1 MSDGLTDSGRGAAV
15 SLARRM
21 SPGGKGTGGVR
32 VRGQEMVLEVTLTGH
47 HGQALFQ
54 GQADTFVD

>member
-1 MSDGLTDSGRGAAV
+1 M

-21 SPGGKGTGGVR
+21 SQGGKGTGGVR

-47 HGQALFQ
+47 HGQTLFQ